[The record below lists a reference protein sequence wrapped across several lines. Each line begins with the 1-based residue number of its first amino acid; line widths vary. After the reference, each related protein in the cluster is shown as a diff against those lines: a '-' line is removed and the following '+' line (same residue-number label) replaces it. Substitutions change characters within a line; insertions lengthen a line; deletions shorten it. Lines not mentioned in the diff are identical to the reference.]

1 METAQQGN
9 TVKVHYTG
17 RLTDG
22 TVFDSSA
29 GREPLEFTIG
39 SGMVIKGFDDGVTN
53 MKIGEK
59 KTVEIP
65 VNEAYGPAN
74 PEMIM
79 EFPKT
84 QLPEDMPLEIGAMLQ
99 MSDQSG
105 NVFPVVLS
113 EIKEET
119 VMIDANHSLAGK
131 DLIFDLEL
139 VAIV

>member
-1 METAQQGN
+1 METVQQGN

-17 RLTDG
+17 RLVDG
-22 TVFDSSA
+22 TVFDSSE
-29 GREPLEFTIG
+29 GRDPLEFTVG
-39 SGMVIKGFDDGVTN
+39 SGMVIKGFDNGVLD

-65 VNEAYGPAN
+65 VNDAYGPSN
-74 PEMIM
+74 PEMVM
-79 EFPKT
+79 EFPKA
-84 QLPEDMPLEIGAMLQ
+84 QLPEDLPMEVGTMLQ

-105 NVFPVVLS
+105 NVFPVVLA
-113 EIKEET
+113 EIKAET

-139 VAIV
+139 VAIG

>member
-17 RLTDG
+17 RLVDG
-22 TVFDSSA
+22 TVFDSSE
-29 GREPLEFTIG
+29 GRDPLEFTIG

-65 VNEAYGPAN
+65 VMDAYGLAN

-84 QLPEDMPLEIGAMLQ
+84 QLPEDMPLEVGAMLQ
-99 MSDQSG
+99 MSDQAG
-105 NVFPVVLS
+105 NVFPVVLA

-139 VAIV
+139 VAIA